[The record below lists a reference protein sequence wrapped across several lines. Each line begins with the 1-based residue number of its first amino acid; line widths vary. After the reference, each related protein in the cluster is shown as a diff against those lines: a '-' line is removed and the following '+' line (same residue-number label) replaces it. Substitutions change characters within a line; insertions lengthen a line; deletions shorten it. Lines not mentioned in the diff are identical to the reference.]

1 MRRLVIG
8 LTLLVL
14 IATAAYAVPISVGT
28 VKAVGGTTISVPH
41 CRVLDYYIAASDTIS
56 AVNANV
62 KCDTTASFN
71 VSATVHSGA
80 STQLASELVAFT
92 ANVAQV
98 VTIDSGDGLTP
109 VTISAQLYDIAVT
122 VRN

>member
-14 IATAAYAVPISVGT
+14 IATAAYAAPMSGT
-28 VKAVGGTTISVPH
+28 VKAVGGTTVSVPH
-41 CRVLDYYIAASDTIS
+41 CRVLDYAIAASDTIS
-56 AVNANV
+56 GVNANV

-71 VSATVHSGA
+71 VNATVNSGA
-80 STQLASELVAFT
+80 SSESASELIAFT
-92 ANVAQV
+92 ADVAQV
-98 VTIDSGDGLTP
+98 VTINSVDGLTP
-109 VTISAQLYDIAVT
+109 VTISAQAYDVVVT